1 MAVKLDSLR
10 TDMRKVNDGEWVDI
24 PDLPDGDG
32 GTVAFK
38 VRGFAY
44 GPFQAE
50 NSIVRG
56 KWARRYE
63 NRNEPVPPEVSTRDL
78 ARLYAKYL
86 LLDWRGFDEPY
97 SPDLAEEM
105 LASPGEFFGHV
116 LYAIQQ
122 VSRTE
127 AEFVEDAAK
136 NSERSS
142 GGKLKAAATQPTG
155 SPT

>member
-1 MAVKLDSLR
+1 MAVKLGSLKADER
-10 TDMRKVNDGEWVDI
+10 RVNEGDWVEI
-24 PDLPDGDG
+24 PDLPDGEG
-32 GTVAFK
+32 GSCAFK
-38 VRGFAY
+38 VRGFSY
-44 GPFQAE
+44 GPYQAE

-63 NRNEPVPPEVSTRDL
+63 NRQEPVPPEIATRDI

-97 SPDLAEEM
+97 SPQLAEEM

-127 AEFVEDAAK
+127 AEFTEDAGK
-136 NSERSS
+136 NSGRSS
-142 GGKLKAAATQPTG
+142 AGSSKGAATPPT
-155 SPT
+155 S